1 MKKLVLTALAAALS
15 IGSLSSC
22 SQRIGDF
29 TMVTTKNY
37 ERQMQYK
44 MVGRMEGK
52 DMVGQ
57 IIGIPLGTPDLK
69 NAVDDAIQAGNGVYL
84 ANAVISSSW
93 WTAIVYGE
101 MGYKVVGDVY
111 APVGQGDLQNPAI
124 EKFELVPSGDGM
136 AMRSTKNGSLIEVQ
150 SADALLQN

>member
-1 MKKLVLTALAAALS
+1 MKRIALSALALMFAGLS
-15 IGSLSSC
+15 LNSC
-22 SQRIGDF
+22 STRIGDF

-37 ERQMQYK
+37 ERQVQYK

-57 IIGIPLGTPDLK
+57 ILGFPLGAPDLK
-69 NAVDDAIQAGNGVYL
+69 NAVDDAIHAGSGTYL
-84 ANAVISSSW
+84 ANAVISTAW

-111 APVGQGDLQNPAI
+111 APVNQGDLMNPEI
-124 EKFELVPSGDGM
+124 EKFELVGDANSGL
-136 AMRSTKNGSLIEVQ
+136 AMRSTKTGAEIEVK
-150 SADALLQN
+150 ATEEVFN

>member
-1 MKKLVLTALAAALS
+1 MKKIVLSAIVLACCGMS
-15 IGSLSSC
+15 MNSC
-22 SQRIGDF
+22 STRIGDF

-57 IIGIPLGTPDLK
+57 IIGIPLGAPDLK
-69 NAVDDAIQAGNGVYL
+69 NAVDDAIHAGSGTYL

-111 APVGQGDLQNPAI
+111 APVDKSDLQNPAI
-124 EKFELVPSGDGM
+124 EKFELIDGSEGI
-136 AMRSTKNGSLIEVQ
+136 AMRSLSTGETIEVK
-150 SADALLQN
+150 ATEDVLN

>member
-1 MKKLVLTALAAALS
+1 MKKFSQAICAVILGSLA
-15 IGSLSSC
+15 LSSC

-37 ERQMQYK
+37 ERQQQYK

-57 IIGIPLGTPDLK
+57 ILGIPLGSPDLK
-69 NAVDDAIQAGNGVYL
+69 NAVDDAIHAGSGTYL
-84 ANAVISSSW
+84 ANAVISTAW

-111 APVGQGDLQNPAI
+111 APVDKSDLQNPAI
-124 EKFELVPSGDGM
+124 EKFELIDGSEGM
-136 AMRSTKNGSLIEVQ
+136 AMRSTLTGETIAVKPTEEILN
-150 SADALLQN
+150 